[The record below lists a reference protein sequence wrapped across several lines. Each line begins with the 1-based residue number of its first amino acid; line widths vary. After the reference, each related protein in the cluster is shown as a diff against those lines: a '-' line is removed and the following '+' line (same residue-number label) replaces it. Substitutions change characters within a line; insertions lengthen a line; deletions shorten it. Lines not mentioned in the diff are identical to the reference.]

1 MVVSNHMLNQ
11 PTHLK
16 AMRVKAIRLAEILA
30 GTVIASSL
38 LSVSAISTQL
48 SPCLPGW
55 AAPQAKSPQTITEG
69 PSSAKTKGKPAASG
83 GKMTTKSV
91 IVTGEKAAQ
100 QSYGENIDQANLIVS
115 ADYQESG
122 SILVNKVL
130 KGDKSW
136 LGKTI
141 KLPNPIKMGCRQ
153 QPVPS
158 LKNAAVLLQSTSK
171 KEFSVVEIYDTPD
184 QIAFLNCFV
193 PIYTNTSKSSL
204 QTERIKLMALS
215 KLFTSTNSDTSEFE
229 VDPTPTFKKEFLCAL
244 GTMRQPENFE
254 LVKELYLRPSL
265 SAKDK
270 LALQEWMA
278 NTGDK
283 RVVPVLYQAL
293 KSNDKFINS
302 EAVSRLTYNYQSP
315 ETDKAIAEAYNSL
328 PAGSQ
333 PMAAR
338 YLIKRGANKLVK
350 SPGLMLNSAAASL
363 TPFQKAAELE
373 HQGKIKEAQALYLSV
388 LESKEDNTYAI
399 PVAINKVL
407 DAEDGRTKVI
417 QSRLPW
423 LNKFATNSNY
433 LEALEAAIIL
443 RRLKNADCLEA
454 LMAILQKRQ
463 SIFSKAYQTATFA
476 IVELGA
482 SARKQATRELLKE
495 IESNPALAQKSEEQT
510 LLLLELAWLQQ
521 SEDKQAVTKL
531 IEKNSAWLGSH
542 SQLQTLLSGLPS
554 EDEGQFLVQKLKE
567 QKLPPQAL
575 DWIIFRLG
583 DLKEARAIDALMVE
597 FEKPYSY
604 SPATAKEALEKIA
617 KIRQARETIVERLK
631 KIALNS
637 NSLSQANAI
646 ELLAAI
652 EGDKSL
658 PVVRQIIKN
667 GQLDA
672 KVRALNIISR
682 LGQKQDLAILLPMSN
697 YWTGDRRLHYWVMQ
711 AIGELNNK

>member
-1 MVVSNHMLNQ
+1 MLNQ
-11 PTHLK
+11 PTYL
-16 AMRVKAIRLAEILA
+16 KAIRLTEMLA
-30 GTVIASSL
+30 STVIASSL
-38 LSVSAISTQL
+38 LTVSAISTPL
-48 SPCLPGW
+48 RPCLPCW
-55 AAPQAKSPQTITEG
+55 AAPQASSPQTVTEG
-69 PSSAKTKGKPAASG
+69 PSSAKTKGKPAALG

-91 IVTGEKAAQ
+91 LVTGEKAAQ

-122 SILVNKVL
+122 SILVKKVL

-141 KLPNPIKMGCRQ
+141 KLANPIKMGCRQ
-153 QPVPS
+153 QSVPS
-158 LKNAAVLLQSTSK
+158 IKNAAVLLQSNSK
-171 KEFSVVEIYDTPD
+171 KEFNVVEIYDTPD

-193 PIYTNTSKSSL
+193 PIYANTSKSSP
-204 QTERIKLMALS
+204 QTERIKLTALS
-215 KLFTSTNSDTSEFE
+215 KLFTGTNSNTNEFE

-244 GTMRQPENFE
+244 GTMKQPENFE

-270 LALQEWMA
+270 LSLQEWMA

-283 RVVPVLYQAL
+283 RVIPVLYQAL

-302 EAVSRLTYNYQSP
+302 DAVSRLTYNYQSP

-333 PMAAR
+333 PMADR

-350 SPGLMLNSAAASL
+350 SPGLMLSSTAASS
-363 TPFQKAAELE
+363 TPNTFQKASELE
-373 HQGKIKEAQALYLSV
+373 RQGKTKEAQALYLSV

-407 DAEDGRTKVI
+407 DGEDGRTKVI

-433 LEALEAAIIL
+433 LEAQDAALIL

-463 SIFSKAYQTATFA
+463 SIFSKADQTATFA

-482 SARKQATRELLKE
+482 SARKRATKELLKE
-495 IESNPALAQKSEEQT
+495 IESNPALAQKSDEQT

-521 SEDKQAVTKL
+521 SDDKQALSKL
-531 IEKNSAWLGSH
+531 VETNNAWLGSY
-542 SQLQTLLSGLPS
+542 SQLQPLLSGLPS
-554 EDEGQFLVQKLKE
+554 QDEGLFLVQKLKE

-583 DLKEARAIDALMVE
+583 DLKETRAIEALMVE
-597 FEKPYSY
+597 FEKPYSF

-617 KIRQARETIVERLK
+617 KNKQARETIAERLK

-637 NSLSQANAI
+637 SSVSQANAI

-658 PVVRQIIKN
+658 PVVRQIIRN

>member
-1 MVVSNHMLNQ
+1 MVVSNHMINQ
-11 PTHLK
+11 PPTYQ
-16 AMRVKAIRLAEILA
+16 KAIRLTAVRRKATRPAEMLA
-30 GTVIASSL
+30 STLFAI
-38 LSVSAISTQL
+38 SAISTAL
-48 SPCLPGW
+48 SLCPPSW
-55 AAPQAKSPQTITEG
+55 ASPQTNSQG
-69 PSSAKTKGKPAASG
+69 PPSAKTKGK
-83 GKMTTKSV
+83 MITKSV
-91 IVTGEKAAQ
+91 IITGEKAAQ

-115 ADYQESG
+115 ADYQEAG
-122 SILVNKVL
+122 SIIVKEVL

-153 QPVPS
+153 QSVPS
-158 LKNAAVLLQSTSK
+158 IKNAAVLLQSNSK

-184 QIAFLNCFV
+184 QIAFLRCFV
-193 PIYTNTSKSSL
+193 PIYANTSPKS
-204 QTERIKLMALS
+204 ERIKIAALC
-215 KLFTSTNSDTSEFE
+215 KLFAGTNSNTNEFE

-244 GTMRQPENFE
+244 GTMKQPENFE

-270 LALQEWMA
+270 LSLQEWMA

-283 RVVPVLYQAL
+283 RVIPVLYQAL
-293 KSNDKFINS
+293 ESNDKFINS
-302 EAVSRLTYNYQSP
+302 DAVSRLTYNYQSP

-350 SPGLMLNSAAASL
+350 SPGLMLSSTAASS
-363 TPFQKAAELE
+363 TPNTFQKASELE
-373 HQGKIKEAQALYLSV
+373 RQGKTKEAQALYLSV

-407 DAEDGRTKVI
+407 DGEDGRTKVI

-433 LEALEAAIIL
+433 LEAQDAALIL

-463 SIFSKAYQTATFA
+463 SIFSKADQTATFA

-482 SARKQATRELLKE
+482 SARKRATKELLKE
-495 IESNPALAQKSEEQT
+495 IESNPALAQKSDEQT

-521 SEDKQAVTKL
+521 SDDKQALSKL
-531 IEKNSAWLGSH
+531 VQTNNAWLGSY
-542 SQLQTLLSGLPS
+542 SQLQPLLSGLPS
-554 EDEGQFLVQKLKE
+554 QDEGLFLVQKLKE

-583 DLKEARAIDALMVE
+583 DLKETRAIEALMVE
-597 FEKPYSY
+597 FEKPYSF

-617 KIRQARETIVERLK
+617 KNKQARETIAERLK

-637 NSLSQANAI
+637 SSVSQANAI

-658 PVVRQIIKN
+658 PVVRQIIRN

-711 AIGELNNK
+711 AVGELNNK